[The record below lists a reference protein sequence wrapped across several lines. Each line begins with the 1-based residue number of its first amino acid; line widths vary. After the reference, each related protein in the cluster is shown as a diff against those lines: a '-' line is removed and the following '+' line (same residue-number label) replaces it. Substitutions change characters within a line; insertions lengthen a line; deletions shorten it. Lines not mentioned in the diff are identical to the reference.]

1 MLDAHQ
7 QRRRCSE
14 RQARSDDRQ
23 RTSRAKRRLASPLP
37 VRVVLVVVGTTA
49 LVLGVV
55 GIVVP
60 VLPTTPFL
68 LVAAACYARSS
79 TRLYAWLLGQPSL
92 GRIVAEWRRSRSL
105 PPGVKARALL
115 IVALTFAVS
124 IVLVDGLVLQLLLV
138 AVGVI
143 LGAFL
148 WRIPAVAG
156 RLMAQADDSQ
166 ARPWATAWACG

>member
-1 MLDAHQ
+1 MLDVHQ
-7 QRRRCSE
+7 QRADAAE
-14 RQARSDDRQ
+14 RPDGPDGPAARDELPAVTLS
-23 RTSRAKRRLASPLP
+23 LP
-37 VRVVLVVVGTTA
+37 VRVLLVGVGTA
-49 LVLGVV
+49 SLALGVV
-55 GIVVP
+55 GIVLP

-105 PPGVKARALL
+105 PPGVKPRALL
-115 IVALTFAVS
+115 VVALTFAVS
-124 IVLVDGLVLQLLLV
+124 VVVVDAFVLQLLLV

-148 WRIPAVAG
+148 WRIPA
-156 RLMAQADDSQ
+156 
-166 ARPWATAWACG
+166 ARAA

>member
-1 MLDAHQ
+1 MTGPAAGDGE
-7 QRRRCSE
+7 RR
-14 RQARSDDRQ
+14 ARSDTDA
-23 RTSRAKRRLASPLP
+23 SGPLEASPRLSLP
-37 VRVVLVVVGTTA
+37 VRAVLVVVGTAA
-49 LVLGVV
+49 LVIGVI

-124 IVLVDGLVLQLLLV
+124 IVLVDGPELRLVLMAIGSVL
-138 AVGVI
+138 AY
-143 LGAFL
+143 FL
-148 WRIPAVAG
+148 WRVPAVRA
-156 RLMAQADDSQ
+156 A
-166 ARPWATAWACG
+166 

>member
-1 MLDAHQ
+1 MLDVHQ
-7 QRRRCSE
+7 QRADAAE
-14 RQARSDDRQ
+14 RPDGTDGLPAVTLS
-23 RTSRAKRRLASPLP
+23 LP
-37 VRVVLVVVGTTA
+37 VRVLLVGVGTTSLA
-49 LVLGVV
+49 LGVV
-55 GIVVP
+55 GIVLP

-105 PPGVKARALL
+105 PPGVKPRALL
-115 IVALTFAVS
+115 VVALTFAVS
-124 IVLVDGLVLQLLLV
+124 IVVVDTFILQLLLV

-148 WRIPAVAG
+148 WRIPAIRA
-156 RLMAQADDSQ
+156 A
-166 ARPWATAWACG
+166 

>member
-1 MLDAHQ
+1 MSGPAAGDG
-7 QRRRCSE
+7 E
-14 RQARSDDRQ
+14 RQARSDTDANGPLEG
-23 RTSRAKRRLASPLP
+23 SPRLSLP
-37 VRVVLVVVGTTA
+37 VRAVLVVVGTTA
-49 LVLGVV
+49 LVIGVI

-124 IVLVDGLVLQLLLV
+124 IVLVDTLFLQLLLV
-138 AVGVI
+138 IVGVI
-143 LGAFL
+143 LGVFL
-148 WRIPAVAG
+148 WRIPAVRA
-156 RLMAQADDSQ
+156 A
-166 ARPWATAWACG
+166 